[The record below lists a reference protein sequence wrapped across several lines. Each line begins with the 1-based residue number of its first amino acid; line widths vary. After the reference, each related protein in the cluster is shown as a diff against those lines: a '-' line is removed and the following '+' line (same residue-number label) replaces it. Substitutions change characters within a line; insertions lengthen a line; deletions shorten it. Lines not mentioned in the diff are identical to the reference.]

1 MISRR
6 SFLMVTGAAAATA
19 GALGAVP
26 AAAPTVVAPTAPS
39 SGPDAAPSP
48 PDLYQPGLYQ
58 INGRVRLDE
67 PLVEIDG
74 IANPHQITWSGGSTT
89 LPRVA
94 GFSSF
99 ETFDRAWRTPEIQV
113 RGGTLEQLS
122 VVPIVFA

>member
-1 MISRR
+1 VISRR
-6 SFLMVTGAAAATA
+6 IFLMVSGAAAATA

-26 AAAPTVVAPTAPS
+26 AAAQSVVAPTALR
-39 SGPDAAPSP
+39 SGPDTALSE

-58 INGRVRLDE
+58 INGRVRLNE

-74 IANPHQITWSGGSTT
+74 IANTHQITWSGSNST
-89 LPRVA
+89 PRVA

-99 ETFDRAWRTPEIQV
+99 ETFDRAWRMPDIQV

-122 VVPIVFA
+122 VVPIVFV